1 MARKL
6 RPEEKE
12 YIAKQFKKGKSA
24 REIAE
29 VLGVTAGTVNRY
41 EIRMGLRERKKN
53 WDEEPELPKQIKRP
67 VLEPGQWLRLPVQ
80 EGMIGE
86 PQLRDAVVL
95 EPHERFVT
103 VGVLCRYSD
112 GIIRSSYRYWDMVH
126 KLPLVM

>member
-12 YIAKQFKKGKSA
+12 YIVKQYKKGKSA
-24 REIAE
+24 QEIADA
-29 VLGVTAGTVNRY
+29 LGITANTVNKY
-41 EIRMGLRERKKN
+41 EIRLGLRKQNYTWKKK
-53 WDEEPELPKQIKRP
+53 PECPKQVKRP
-67 VLEPGQWLRLPVQ
+67 VLKPGQWLRIPVQ

-86 PQLRDAVVL
+86 PRLRDAVVL
-95 EPHERFVT
+95 EPHERFGT

-112 GIIRSSYRYWDMVH
+112 GIIRSSYQYWDMVH

>member
-12 YIAKQFKKGKSA
+12 YIVKQYKKGKSA
-24 REIAE
+24 QEIADA
-29 VLGVTAGTVNRY
+29 LGITAPTVSKY
-41 EIRMGLRERKKN
+41 EIRLGLRERKKN
-53 WDEEPELPKQIKRP
+53 WEKEPEWPKQVKRP
-67 VLEPGQWLRLPVQ
+67 ALEPGQWLRLPVQ

>member
-12 YIAKQFKKGKSA
+12 YIVKQYKKGKSA
-24 REIAE
+24 QEIADA
-29 VLGVTAGTVNRY
+29 LGITAGTVSKY

-53 WDEEPELPKQIKRP
+53 WDEDPELPKQIKRP
-67 VLEPGQWLRLPVQ
+67 VLEPGQWLRVPVQ
-80 EGMIGE
+80 EGMKG
-86 PQLRDAVVL
+86 QVCMRDAVVL
-95 EPHERFVT
+95 EPYEKFVT

-112 GIIRSSYRYWDMVH
+112 GIIRSSYRYWDMVR